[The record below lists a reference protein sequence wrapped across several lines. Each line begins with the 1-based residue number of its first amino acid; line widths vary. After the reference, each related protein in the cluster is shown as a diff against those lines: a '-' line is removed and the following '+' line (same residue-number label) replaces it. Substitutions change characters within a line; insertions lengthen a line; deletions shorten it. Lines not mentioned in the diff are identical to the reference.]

1 MKIEQ
6 LYTKCLAEAA
16 YYIESNGEVA
26 IIDPLRET
34 DPYIKM
40 AMDDGATIKYIFET
54 HFHADFVSGHLDLA
68 NKTGASIVY
77 GPTANPGFDA
87 IIAKDNQEFRI
98 GNVRLKVLHTPGHT
112 QESSTFLLI
121 DEEGNET
128 AIFTGDTLFLGD
140 VGRPDLAVK
149 TDLTRNE
156 LAGMLFDSLRN
167 KIMPLSD
174 ELIVYPAHGA
184 GSACGKNMSS
194 ETVGKLGE
202 QKETNYA
209 LRPDMTKAEFIK
221 EVTDGILPPPQY
233 FPKNAIM
240 NKMGYGAYDA
250 VLANGNHALNL
261 DEFNEEIENGA
272 LVLDVRSQGEFIKG
286 YIPNS
291 LFIGL
296 DGTFAMWVGALIEDL
311 NQKLILIVPEG
322 REEEAVKR
330 LARVGYDNTI
340 GYLKGGV
347 ATYKNVG
354 NNLET
359 ITSVS
364 SETLAKEYDGAA
376 IIDVRKPGEFEAEH
390 VENATTLPLDYLND
404 NLTVLNKNKSYHIHC
419 AGGYRS
425 VIAISLLK
433 KNGYTN
439 LIDVAG
445 GFAALSETAIPKTT
459 YVCPTTLK

>member
-6 LYTKCLAEAA
+6 LYTKCLSEAA

-54 HFHADFVSGHLDLA
+54 HFHADFVSGHVDLA

-174 ELIVYPAHGA
+174 ELTDESIIYTSGTGA
-184 GSACGKNMSS
+184 IFKSGVP
-194 ETVGKLGE
+194 VGKLRIIKDKAVKLSVE
-202 QKETNYA
+202 FYSDFSQLKYVFAEVITKKEIEKPSLEPNESDNKSNSTINAKIKILEDEIKIIEETN
-209 LRPDMTKAEFIK
+209 IK
-221 EVTDGILPPPQY
+221 LKNKNEVLT
-233 FPKNAIM
+233 
-240 NKMGYGAYDA
+240 
-250 VLANGNHALNL
+250 
-261 DEFNEEIENGA
+261 NE
-272 LVLDVRSQGEFIKG
+272 
-286 YIPNS
+286 
-291 LFIGL
+291 
-296 DGTFAMWVGALIEDL
+296 L
-311 NQKLILIVPEG
+311 NQKKADVL
-322 REEEAVKR
+322 
-330 LARVGYDNTI
+330 T
-340 GYLKGGV
+340 LK
-347 ATYKNVG
+347 TKNSAQA
-354 NNLET
+354 ET
-359 ITSVS
+359 IEEYNLDT
-364 SETLAKEYDGAA
+364 KEMEFLKMNLYYGHKCRRTF
-376 IIDVRKPGEFEAEH
+376 INVKGFTVGTEEYKKCVLRKGRK
-390 VENATTLPLDYLND
+390 D
-404 NLTVLNKNKSYHIHC
+404 
-419 AGGYRS
+419 
-425 VIAISLLK
+425 
-433 KNGYTN
+433 
-439 LIDVAG
+439 
-445 GFAALSETAIPKTT
+445 
-459 YVCPTTLK
+459 